1 MTTQE
6 KRDKAFEAVKLKNY
20 IDSLKLEGMCLVKDK
35 KTLPQDVQKY
45 IEQLKASHG

>member
-20 IDSLKLEGMCLVKDK
+20 IDSLKLEGMSLVKDK
-35 KTLPQDVQKY
+35 TTLPKDVQEY
-45 IEQLKASHG
+45 IKQLKVSHG